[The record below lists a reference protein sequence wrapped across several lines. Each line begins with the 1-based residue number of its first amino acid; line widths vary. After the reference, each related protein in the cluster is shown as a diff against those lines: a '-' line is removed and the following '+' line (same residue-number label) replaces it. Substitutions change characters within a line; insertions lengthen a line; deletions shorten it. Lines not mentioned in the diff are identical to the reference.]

1 MEKAERYTDKAIVQI
16 SKLRSQADAPI
27 LSTFHVMLIEHM
39 IQCRLVM
46 GNKTKAVT
54 ELGLLTK
61 LLSSSNCL
69 LLGHHRAQLHTLL
82 GKLDDITT
90 FYWSLDIND
99 LLRTVRHVHE
109 LYGGGRVSVQLRAAD
124 EQGARAVDFRQP
136 QPGHRVPAPAAGPG
150 EL

>member
-1 MEKAERYTDKAIVQI
+1 MTRTREADQFIWMPREHLCVLVYLVTVMHSMQVSAGLSVMNRCDNVTCSAQAGFMEKAERYTDKAIVQI

-82 GKLDDITT
+82 GK
-90 FYWSLDIND
+90 
-99 LLRTVRHVHE
+99 
-109 LYGGGRVSVQLRAAD
+109 
-124 EQGARAVDFRQP
+124 
-136 QPGHRVPAPAAGPG
+136 
-150 EL
+150 